1 MIEQNLLVACNTQV
15 KLEEEKNNLNLK
27 KFVKSFKKMSKKG
40 LIGDWVDAD
49 TLLRGLLHPSDYRKI
64 LHQIFVEPKVCSHRK
79 YRALAIE
86 FMGPPGLATSSI
98 FFCFLFVKTH

>member
-64 LHQIFVEPKVCSHRK
+64 LHQIFVEPKVCSQCK
-79 YRALAIE
+79 YS
-86 FMGPPGLATSSI
+86 PGNRIYGTTNIIGNNCKSEH
-98 FFCFLFVKTH
+98 T